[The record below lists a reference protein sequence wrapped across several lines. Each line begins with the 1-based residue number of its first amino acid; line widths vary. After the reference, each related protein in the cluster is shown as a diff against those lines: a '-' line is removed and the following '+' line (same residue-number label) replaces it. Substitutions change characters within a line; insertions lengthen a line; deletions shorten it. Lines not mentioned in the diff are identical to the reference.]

1 MKKSVIALCLCC
13 TPALADDNNAMSVG
27 RSTCAAWTAAVLASP
42 NKDTAYTAAVLT
54 WIQGYISAILGEAA
68 SAITSER
75 VNDAAVLLCHER
87 PGAMI
92 RDIAKEIAKMHGGS
106 ATPAAQ

>member
-1 MKKSVIALCLCC
+1 MKRTLVALCLCC
-13 TPALADDNNAMSVG
+13 TPALADDNNAMSIG
-27 RSTCAAWTAAVLASP
+27 RSTCAAWTAAVLTSP

-54 WIQGYISAILGEAA
+54 WVQGYISAILGEAA
-68 SAITSER
+68 RNIASER

-92 RDIAKEIAKMHGGS
+92 RDIAQEIAKLHGGS
-106 ATPAAQ
+106 ATPGAQ